1 MSENISKRNK
11 RQNNWQKNNKERIN
25 ILYDKGTKERIKA
38 AAEKANISTSELV
51 RQAINEKLE
60 QLENNTYFE

>member
-60 QLENNTYFE
+60 QLENNTYFG

>member
-1 MSENISKRNK
+1 MSENIPKRNK